1 MFRLIIAVISVCFW
15 AAACMSDAS
24 REVSIPPDAAAEIEA
39 LREAAD
45 AIDGS
50 ADPQASID
58 AWIAARDKAAEYY
71 PEGHPEIAALTL
83 ETTLGHFFLG
93 DLDQAVAITE
103 SVIPILR
110 GGGEP
115 HLDALADAYNAL
127 VVFRQ
132 YQGRFEDAYPVARDL
147 LDLRR
152 FEYDGVRNSELAA
165 AYSNMANLEFEFGNV
180 TEAIDLIAEAVSI
193 TEDLETIPPN
203 AAPYYGNQVVYLLA
217 AGWTERALDA
227 SRLAAERHQQ
237 ILPPGHPYQAQ
248 NLTNL
253 ANLLLETGRPSEA
266 EAIARRAVDIAAEG
280 FGRDNH
286 QSLYYLKVLADT
298 LKAQGRYGPAETLY
312 AASAEGLTKALG
324 PEADRTLQAAENLA
338 LLRLD
343 IREDA
348 DALQTLRDIQERR
361 RESLP
366 ELHRERLGG
375 AWRLAQRELAAG
387 NLDAARALA
396 EEASRAEAQLYDA
409 TDPRRLSSGAF
420 STALTAI
427 GGDREAIE
435 RGIALNTQAR
445 RNEVVFS
452 AGGTSTFLDR
462 EAHDMTAGWLL
473 EAALAHNDVET
484 ALLAAQQL
492 QSATTRQAVARALER
507 DALADPAERSRLRAW
522 QDQVLRRQQLF
533 FEYASAVRSGA
544 ERLDADR
551 IDELREDIA
560 IVERSFQ
567 SRDRAT
573 TVAAARPTLAQ
584 LQSHLGEDEAL
595 VLLVDSPLRPVR
607 IIVTRESADAHGLEV
622 SSQTLQVDVDQLRST
637 LDPQRLNRAF
647 DDETA
652 QRLFRILFD
661 DDTLRLL
668 DGRDRLLVAASGP
681 LSALPLHV
689 LKRSDESWLME
700 RFAVVTLPSTVI
712 LAQAPPD
719 DTRPIDDIVLIGAPA
734 GMDAIGESAVRSG
747 EPAQSLA
754 ALPALAFA
762 ETELRALAEA
772 LPSQSSVL
780 LTGPDA
786 TKGRLI
792 EALTENTDMLAFA
805 THGLVSGEFHGVSEP
820 SLLLTPQDGD
830 EGLLSLTEVTGLSL
844 NGQWVVLSACNTA
857 AGAQASGDGLT
868 GLVSAFLYAGADRV
882 LATHWPVRDDM
893 AATLTTATL
902 LGTEND
908 PAENLQTAMQGL
920 AANPDT
926 AHPALWSPM
935 IYVGR

>member
-1 MFRLIIAVISVCFW
+1 
-15 AAACMSDAS
+15 MSDAS